1 MSSQEEADDRE
12 LEAQGYIPVM
22 PRRFSLWSLLSL
34 GFTLTATWNAV
45 GITIGSSLAES
56 SSSGVLW
63 TLVIAAL
70 MNLTVALGMAELAS
84 AYPSSGAQYYWSYK
98 VASPE
103 WASFASYV
111 SSCVSIC
118 GWWLGLA
125 SVCNFVAAV
134 VLAIYQLYVPEYRIH
149 PWHQWL
155 CYVAILCLA
164 ALLNVLGMSL
174 IPALNECLLY
184 FSLSTLAV
192 TTVAILANAYPNY
205 QSNTRIFTDTENM
218 NRSYNK
224 SILFILCLLNS
235 TYGFMGF
242 DAGAHMAE
250 EIPSPSI
257 NVPKIIVRFVSF
269 PHTTVLSRLIAEAA
283 LPFSIS
289 CMYVIIDVERI
300 LNPPSGLSL
309 LEIYHQATGSR
320 LITSLL
326 LAAFAICLFGCA
338 VANITGSSRQ
348 IWASSR
354 DNCHPMSTWLAVI
367 HARHQMPANATCV
380 TVILT
385 AIYGL
390 IFVGSTTA
398 FASMVSANIV
408 FMMVSYVIPQ
418 GIAAYR
424 GRSNVL
430 PARNFDLGKFGL
442 PINVIS
448 CIWVGFLA
456 VVACVPTVRPVS
468 LSNMNWVSAVILFIT
483 AYTLLAWHFWQRHS
497 FKGPKRRQQVEEQGL
512 VQASGHLA
520 EKERKAD

>member
-1 MSSQEEADDRE
+1 MSSQGEADDRE
-12 LEAQGYIPVM
+12 LEAQRYAPAM

-45 GITIGSSLAES
+45 GITIGTSLAES
-56 SSSGVLW
+56 SSSGAVW

-84 AYPSSGAQYYWSYK
+84 AYPSSGAQYYWSYE

-103 WASFASYV
+103 WAPFASYV

-125 SVCNFVAAV
+125 NVCNFVAAV
-134 VLAIYQLYVPEYRIH
+134 VLAIYQLYVPEYTIH

-164 ALLNVLGMSL
+164 ALLNILGMWL
-174 IPALNECLLY
+174 IPALNQCLLY

-192 TTVAILANAYPNY
+192 TIMAILAGAYPNY
-205 QSNTRIFTDTENM
+205 QSNTWVFADAETM
-218 NRSYNK
+218 NK
-224 SILFILCLLNS
+224 SYSKGILFILCLLNS
-235 TYGFMGF
+235 TYGFMGS

-257 NVPKIIVRFVSF
+257 NVPKIIVY
-269 PHTTVLSRLIAEAA
+269 PIIIGLATA
-283 LPFSIS
+283 LPFAIS
-289 CMYVIIDVERI
+289 CMYVISDVERI
-300 LNPPSGLSL
+300 VNPHSGISL
-309 LEIYHQATGSR
+309 LEIYHQATGSK
-320 LITSLL
+320 LATSMLL
-326 LAAFAICLFGCA
+326 GAFSICLFGCA

-348 IWASSR
+348 IWAASR
-354 DNCHPMSTWLAVI
+354 DNCHPMSAWLAVI
-367 HARHQMPANATCV
+367 HPRHQMPANAACV
-380 TVILT
+380 TVVFT

-408 FMMVSYVIPQ
+408 FMMASYAIPQ
-418 GIAAYR
+418 GIVAYR
-424 GRSNVL
+424 GRSSVL
-430 PARNFDLGKFGL
+430 PARNFHLGKFGL
-442 PINVIS
+442 PINIIS

-456 VVACVPTVRPVS
+456 AVACVPTVRPVS
-468 LSNMNWVSAVILFIT
+468 VSNMNWVSAVILFIT
-483 AYTLLAWHFWQRHS
+483 TYILLVWHFWQRQL
-497 FKGPKRRQQVEEQGL
+497 FKGPKQRQQVEEQGL

-520 EKERKAD
+520 EKERKTD